1 MKEKEIIMKKKIA
14 ALLAA
19 AALCVSF
26 TGCNG
31 ESGESSS
38 VVESSGKTAAE
49 KAEAL
54 KAAVPFVDA
63 DNNSYESRAVS
74 ADQLTDILGVD
85 SADVTEFA
93 AYICPTGAIPDE
105 FGIFVAKDADAA
117 KRVESALTNRM
128 NQRNNSF
135 KDYKPNEMFKFD
147 DCFVETD
154 GNTVIYAV
162 CGDNTKAKELLK

>member
-1 MKEKEIIMKKKIA
+1 MKKKIA

-19 AALCVSF
+19 AALCASF
-26 TGCNG
+26 TGCKG
-31 ESGESSS
+31 ESGKSGS
-38 VVESSGKTAAE
+38 VVESSSKTAAE

-63 DNNSYESRAVS
+63 DNNEFESRSVTE
-74 ADQLTDILGVD
+74 DQLKDTLGID

-93 AYICPTGAIPDE
+93 VYICPAGAIPDE

-117 KRVESALTNRM
+117 KRIESTLSKRKD
-128 NQRNNSF
+128 QRYDSF
-135 KDYKPNEMFKFD
+135 IKEGYKPKEASKFED
-147 DCFVETD
+147 SFVETN

-162 CGDNTKAKELLK
+162 CGDNSKAKELLK

>member
-1 MKEKEIIMKKKIA
+1 MEGVSYYPRPPFISGEGSYLSIGGYFPSWYLLYYLRVFQNGLRRGGRYALQGSRISRAALGRSENIKTAIIILMKEKEIIMKKKIA

-31 ESGESSS
+31 ESGESGS

-85 SADVTEFA
+85 SADVTEFRSEEH
-93 AYICPTGAIPDE
+93 T
-105 FGIFVAKDADAA
+105 
-117 KRVESALTNRM
+117 S
-128 NQRNNSF
+128 
-135 KDYKPNEMFKFD
+135 
-147 DCFVETD
+147 
-154 GNTVIYAV
+154 
-162 CGDNTKAKELLK
+162 EL